1 MEKLE
6 WCGYQMV
13 KKYRRYL
20 YSHERDSLTDTQ
32 TDRQHTMAQAAL
44 MRRIARQKYTFIQ
57 TSFE

>member
-1 MEKLE
+1 
-6 WCGYQMV
+6 MV